1 MFFKLFL
8 LCDSE
13 TKNKGKNNWVCA
25 RDVIKSKEVLKVLSS
40 LGIGGT
46 KFISVYNSPAKY
58 CPSFGNQRMLNS
70 EVVAVHV
77 MFVEKVLGK
86 VL

>member
-25 RDVIKSKEVLKVLSS
+25 RDFIKSKELFKKLLFKSTNHN
-40 LGIGGT
+40 LGFNHHINSVQIGAFF
-46 KFISVYNSPAKY
+46 KMENFFLEQWVY
-58 CPSFGNQRMLNS
+58 F
-70 EVVAVHV
+70 
-77 MFVEKVLGK
+77 
-86 VL
+86 